1 MGWLASPNSSRP
13 SRNCCSPKTT
23 CREPKER
30 KEKLKEATASSLK
43 WEDTVSNQDTA
54 NNPRWAMDSN
64 LRWAMDNSPKW
75 DTDSSHKWVMDN
87 NHRWVMGNSLRW
99 AMVNLKD
106 TDNPLQ
112 VMDNNLLDM
121 VSSREGMA
129 NNLAMEEVT
138 DDSSQH

>member
-1 MGWLASPNSSRP
+1 M
-13 SRNCCSPKTT
+13 
-23 CREPKER
+23 EPKER
-30 KEKLKEATASSLK
+30 KEKLKEATANSLK
-43 WEDTVSNQDTA
+43 WEDTASNQDTA

-64 LRWAMDNSPKW
+64 LKWVMDNSPKWDMDNSPKW
-75 DTDSSHKWVMDN
+75 DTDSSHKWVTDSN
-87 NHRWVMGNSLRW
+87 RRWVTGNSLRW

-129 NNLAMEEVT
+129 SNLVMEEAT
-138 DDSSQH
+138 DDYSQH